1 MLSSHL
7 LMEIVLASLETLYMV
22 GVSSMFAVLIG
33 FPLGVLLFSTQA
45 NGLNAQPWVFQ
56 SVNFLSNV
64 FRSIPFIILL
74 ALLIPITRFIVGS
87 SIGSTATIVPLTI
100 GAIPFFARLAQ
111 NIFDEQSKGL
121 IDAGTALGATAKQI
135 ITHMLFP
142 DALPALVNAVTVT
155 MVTLV
160 SYSAM
165 AGAIGGG
172 GLGALA
178 IDYGY
183 QRFELSVLLTTVI
196 ILIFLVQGIQYL
208 GDKLAKYFTH

>member
-1 MLSSHL
+1 
-7 LMEIVLASLETLYMV
+7 MEIVLASLETLYMV